1 MVVCGGVRVWMRPQW
16 WVCWTHSARP
26 HLPTT
31 ACPASSLATSV
42 TDSSLATATT
52 TGSLFARTTTSGSA
66 PATVCLLREALG
78 IPRGLEIV
86 MRWQRKCHIH
96 TGVRLYDEK
105 SVTRSSRRI
114 IFSGI
119 QPTGVVHL
127 GNYLGAVRQWV
138 ELQKGGDDVIYCVV
152 DQHAITMPY
161 DHTTLPAA
169 TRATIASLI
178 ACGIDPNT
186 AVLYQQSRVPEHA
199 ELNWVLTCLTTMAR
213 LTHLPQYKEKSQSL
227 REVPLGLYAYPVLQ
241 AADILLYRST
251 HVPVGEDQRPHI
263 QLAAHLARVFNN
275 RYGETFTLP
284 HSLVADTAAARIR
297 SLRHPDKKMSKS
309 EANPRGRIDL
319 TDTPDIIRE
328 KLKKAVTDFTSA
340 VYYDPENRPGVSNLM
355 AIHSEVTGQSI
366 EAITQASSDLTTA
379 QYKLVVADAVIELL
393 NPIRLKLDALLAD
406 PAYLT
411 TLMDHGAEKA
421 RERAVPTW
429 QQVKRKVGLAPVT

>member
-1 MVVCGGVRVWMRPQW
+1 MRPQLL
-16 WVCWTHSARP
+16 VGWTHPALP
-26 HLPTT
+26 HLSTT
-31 ACPASSLATSV
+31 ACTASSLART
-42 TDSSLATATT
+42 TTNSSLFKTTT
-52 TGSLFARTTTSGSA
+52 TGSAVASLCS
-66 PATVCLLREALG
+66 LREGQGLQKGLG
-78 IPRGLEIV
+78 V
-86 MRWQRKCHIH
+86 VSKWQEKCHIH
-96 TGVRLYDEK
+96 TDVRL
-105 SVTRSSRRI
+105 RSEEGTTHPSRRI

-138 ELQKGGDDVIYCVV
+138 ELQKGGDDVIFCVV
-152 DQHAITMPY
+152 DQHAITLAY

-169 TRATIASLI
+169 TRATVASLI
-178 ACGIDPNT
+178 ACGVDPDT

-241 AADILLYRST
+241 AADILLYRAT
-251 HVPVGEDQRPHI
+251 HVPVGEDQRQHI

-284 HSLVADTAAARIR
+284 RSLVADTAAARIR

-319 TDTPDIIRE
+319 TDTPDIIRG
-328 KLKKAVTDFTSA
+328 KFKKAVTDFTSA

-355 AIHSEVTGQSI
+355 AIHSEVTGQSF
-366 EAITQASSDLTTA
+366 EDITEASSGLTTA

-406 PAYLT
+406 PAQLT
-411 TLMDHGAEKA
+411 ALMDRGAERA

-429 QQVKRKVGLAPVT
+429 QEVKRKVGLAPES